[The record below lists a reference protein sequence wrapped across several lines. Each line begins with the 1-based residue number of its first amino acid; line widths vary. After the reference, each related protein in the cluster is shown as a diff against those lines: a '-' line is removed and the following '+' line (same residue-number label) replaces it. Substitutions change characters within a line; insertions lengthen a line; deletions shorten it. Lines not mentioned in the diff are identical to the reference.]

1 MPKYRRK
8 PAVVEAIQWFR
19 NGDHP
24 FDDSTPVDTAG
35 PSTTLTEG
43 KVVKFFRRLHV
54 PGDRICSECGN
65 VMHKHGLIMGLN
77 EEEEIV
83 HPGDY
88 ILTHTQGYFYRR
100 AAKDFEALFEPY
112 EVGEEKAPPE
122 DWKAQVQAIVDE
134 RWEEYLKSQSTPNH
148 LVQ

>member
-1 MPKYRRK
+1 MPRYRKK
-8 PAVVEAIQWFR
+8 PALVEATQWFR

-24 FDDSTPVDTAG
+24 MDGSVPVDTTG
-35 PSTTLTEG
+35 PSSTLTEG
-43 KVVKFFRRLHV
+43 KVVKFFRRLHI

-65 VMHKHGLIMGLN
+65 VMHKHGLIVDLN
-77 EEEEIV
+77 GEEEIV

-100 AAKDFEALFEPY
+100 SSKDFEALFEPY
-112 EVGEEKAPPE
+112 EPSP
-122 DWKAQVQAIVDE
+122 
-134 RWEEYLKSQSTPNH
+134 TPNQ